1 MLYFSIQNARP
12 EREKILCCA
21 AGCGLTETVSERSR
35 NLIGTV
41 SERSR
46 IGRAL
51 EMTFQLFSAN
61 FCQMLDGHFAWQ
73 AQYVVSLAGDIC
85 CSSHW
90 K

>member
-1 MLYFSIQNARP
+1 MLYFSIQTVPP
-12 EREKILCCA
+12 ERERKPLLR
-21 AGCGLTETVSERSR
+21 GGLRTDG
-35 NLIGTV
+35 NGLGTV

-61 FCQMLDGHFAWQ
+61 FCQMLDGDFAWQ
-73 AQYVVSLAGDIC
+73 AQYVVSLEGDIC